1 MAQPAATPAAG
12 PQADK
17 PRGES
22 SARRRIDDE
31 HRRLNEL
38 LRSLTHSHDP
48 VRLQTLLAELRELL
62 VEHFEHEEAPE
73 GLHELVT
80 EGAAHRMPNL
90 QQLFQEHR
98 DILAKVD
105 ELGAGVGSIVD
116 GAWHEVRE
124 GVSALA
130 ETLRRHER
138 DEEELFSE
146 AFYTELGRG

>member
-1 MAQPAATPAAG
+1 MARSAETSASG
-12 PQADK
+12 PVAK

-48 VRLQTLLAELRELL
+48 VRLQTLLGELRELL

-73 GLHELVT
+73 GLHEIVS

-98 DILAKVD
+98 EILATVD
-105 ELGAGVGSIVD
+105 GLATQIGSIVD
-116 GAWHEVRE
+116 GVWRE
-124 GVSALA
+124 ARDGVSELA

-138 DEEELFSE
+138 DEEDLFSE
-146 AFYTELGRG
+146 AFYSDLGRG

>member
-1 MAQPAATPAAG
+1 MARPAQTSASG
-12 PQADK
+12 PQAAK
-17 PRGES
+17 PRSES

-48 VRLQTLLAELRELL
+48 VRLQTLLAQLRELL

-80 EGAAHRMPNL
+80 EGASHRMPNL
-90 QQLFQEHR
+90 QLLFEEHR
-98 DILAKVD
+98 QILAKVD
-105 ELGAGVGSIVD
+105 ELGAGVGDIVD
-116 GAWHEVRE
+116 GAWREVRE

-130 ETLRRHER
+130 ETLRRHEQ
-138 DEEELFSE
+138 DEESLFSE
-146 AFYTELGRG
+146 AFYSELGCG